1 MWHECRI
8 WRAKLDTNR
17 PFELTGLLG
26 RIIFKQTFRKR
37 QDERSHMKLF
47 NTVVPSLSDPNLLP
61 SHNPSIKIPNLKD
74 SKPLVSVQWHHPFGG
89 GGRQTKQPKTTGKC
103 FTGKFVP
110 AYQSARCHVSEHR
123 DPLMGHEYK

>member
-89 GGRQTKQPKTTGKC
+89 GEDRRNSRRLRVNVSPESLYQPTNRHG
-103 FTGKFVP
+103 VMS
-110 AYQSARCHVSEHR
+110 QSTAIR
-123 DPLMGHEYK
+123 